1 MKDYY
6 ATLGVTLQA
15 EDVVIKAA
23 YRALAQRYHPDRFA
37 GSANE
42 ANRKMA
48 EINEA
53 YGVLSDPTKRKAYDA
68 EYQQA
73 GGNEG
78 DFEAGDAAADEGVQQ
93 VNQDWETALEYYPD
107 LLTLESVLAKTSKS
121 LSFTFRLYM
130 ITEKAFKNRKR
141 VAEALHN
148 AFLTN
153 YFGEQRAVLDFAKTL
168 IALGRKDAA
177 KALNEAV
184 RVLGDDLDPA
194 LVINKIKGRFG
205 LFQDYHQ
212 SEPPNTFRQPDHPPE
227 TAKARPRPTSAIDA
241 GVEGGRAARMSQ
253 MAARLNA
260 TVSDLRNAID
270 ELGGSFQ
277 VRGDGCSINVLGEFC
292 SFPDRASALVWF
304 RESLYPRLYFSP
316 I

>member
-1 MKDYY
+1 M
-6 ATLGVTLQA
+6 GVTPQA
-15 EDVVIKAA
+15 EDIVIKAA

-37 GSANE
+37 GSTNE

-53 YGVLSDPTKRKAYDA
+53 YGVLSDPVKRRDYDA

-78 DFEAGDAAADEGVQQ
+78 NFEAGDAAADEGVKQIDR
-93 VNQDWETALEYYPD
+93 DWETALEYYPD
-107 LLTLESVLAKTSKS
+107 LVTLEATLARTSKS
-121 LSFTFRLYM
+121 LAFTFRLYM
-130 ITEKAFKNRKR
+130 ISEKAFKERKR

-153 YFGEQRAVLDFAKTL
+153 YFGEQRAILDFAKTL
-168 IALGRKDAA
+168 IAIGRKDAA

-194 LVINKIKGRFG
+194 LVINRIKGRFG
-205 LFQDYHQ
+205 LFPEYKAATTTKTERKAETPEQRQRSADC
-212 SEPPNTFRQPDHPPE
+212 PPNM
-227 TAKARPRPTSAIDA
+227 IDA
-241 GVEGGRAARMSQ
+241 GAAESRAARMAK
-253 MAARLNA
+253 MASRLDS

-270 ELGGSFQ
+270 ELGGSFESK
-277 VRGDGCSINVLGEFC
+277 GDGCVIHVLGESC
-292 SFPDRASALVWF
+292 SAPERAAALQWF
-304 RESLYPRLYFSP
+304 RQYLYPRLYFSP
-316 I
+316 IDS